1 MRVKLFCALFLL
13 LSSLVFGGSVRY
25 TVLLSGNKAGSE
37 VVETTGT
44 DAYHITF
51 EFNDRGRGPKLETSI
66 NLNADGLPVLVET
79 KGNDYLKSPVE
90 EHFSWKEGKA
100 AWKSVVEE
108 GEHELTN
115 PAYYLGF
122 YSPPHDVYFL
132 AQALLKTPGQK
143 LALLPQGEARIEKA
157 RAVESGGE
165 KKRTAVQ
172 YVIHGLGFEPQQLWM
187 DESGNL
193 IGTLSAWLSVVR
205 EDWETAV
212 PELLKVQDEYTAK
225 RATAVA
231 NSLVKRPSTAIV
243 FRHAN
248 VFDSEKAQSHSG
260 WTVVVSGNKIQ
271 SAGPDADIADI
282 PGAQVIDAGG
292 MSLLPGLWDMH
303 VHVGD
308 SDGPM
313 NLAAGITTV
322 RDMANDIDK
331 VLQLK
336 KDWDSFAALGP
347 RLLLAGFIDSPG
359 PYQGPSKILADN
371 EKQAREFVDHYAELG
386 YSQIKIY
393 SSLKPELAPPI
404 IDEAHKKGLRISGHI
419 PAYMTADQLVRMG
432 LDEIQH
438 ENFLFLNFWPDVQD
452 TRTPARF
459 IAVADRAADLDLKS
473 QKVRD
478 FIQLLKDH
486 KTVLD
491 PTVNVFEEMFLSRPG
506 KVSPGYAAI
515 ADRLAPQVR
524 RGLLAGGLPV
534 PEGKDQRYR
543 DSYQAMLNFL
553 KLLYDSGITIVPGTD
568 AMAGFAYHRELEIY
582 VEAGIPPAEVLRI
595 ATLVPARVMKRD
607 SVLGSITSGKL
618 ADLVLV
624 DGDPSRNISDIRKTR
639 WVMKDGVL
647 LNPADI
653 YPTVGIKP

>member
-1 MRVKLFCALFLL
+1 MRSKLIVVLLL
-13 LSSLVFGGSVRY
+13 LSPLSLFAEGVRY
-25 TVLLSGNKAGSE
+25 TVILSGNKAGSE
-37 VVETTGT
+37 VVQATGKNS
-44 DAYHITF
+44 YHITF
-51 EFNDRGRGPKLETSI
+51 EFNDRGRGPKLDTQIS
-66 NLNADGLPVLVET
+66 LNADGLPISEET

-90 EHFSWKEGKA
+90 EHFSWKDGKA
-100 AWKSVVEE
+100 EWKSSTEE
-108 GEHELTN
+108 GQRDLTT
-115 PAYYLGF
+115 PAYYPGF
-122 YSPPHDVYFL
+122 NSPPHDLYFL
-132 AQALLKTPGQK
+132 AQALLKTPSHK
-143 LALLPQGEARIEKA
+143 LSLLPEGEARIEKA
-157 RAVESGGE
+157 GQIESSGE

-193 IGTLSAWLSVVR
+193 IGILSGWFSTVR
-205 EDWETAV
+205 EDWESAL
-212 PELLKVQDEYTAK
+212 PQLLKVQEEYTAK
-225 RATAVA
+225 RASAVA
-231 NSLVKRPSTAIV
+231 ESLVKRASTPIV

-248 VFDSEKAQSHSG
+248 VFDSEKAQSHAG
-260 WTVVVSGNKIQ
+260 WTIVVSGNKIQ
-271 SAGPDADIADI
+271 SAGPDADIAEI
-282 PGAQVIDAGG
+282 PGSQVIDATG

-336 KDWDSFAALGP
+336 KDWESFAAIGP
-347 RLLLAGFIDSPG
+347 RVLLAGFIDSPG

-393 SSLKPELAPPI
+393 SSLKPELVPPI
-404 IDEAHKKGLRISGHI
+404 IEEAHKKGLRISGHI
-419 PAYMTADQLVRMG
+419 PAFMTAEQLVKMG

-459 IAVADRAADLDLKS
+459 IAVADRAADLDFNS

-506 KVSPGYAAI
+506 RISPGYAAI
-515 ADRLAPQVR
+515 ADRLPPQVR
-524 RGLLAGGLPV
+524 RGLLGGGLPV
-534 PEGKDQRYR
+534 PEGKDQRYL

-553 KLLYDSGITIVPGTD
+553 KILYDSGITIVPGTD

-582 VEAGIPPAEVLRI
+582 TQAGIPPAEVLRM

-607 SVLGSITSGKL
+607 SELGSITAGKL
-618 ADLVLV
+618 ADLILV
-624 DGDPSRNISDIRKTR
+624 DGDPTVNISDIRRTR

-653 YPTVGIKP
+653 YQTIGVKP